1 MGKVNKQIVKGKISI
16 IFLSRI
22 ADLNDRKKELQ
33 KAGNT
38 KPIGLIYNFSE
49 LALGIEMRNATITA
63 IMRCQS
69 LPLFTTILKCLDT
82 FDLDLKTFGKLY
94 LEIPDNKAL
103 AHCQKMEKLYP
114 GKKTK

>member
-1 MGKVNKQIVKGKISI
+1 MVKVNHKVVKGKISI

-22 ADLNDRKKELQ
+22 ADLNDKKKEL
-33 KAGNT
+33 KENGES

-82 FDLDLKTFGKLY
+82 FDMNLKTFGKLY
-94 LEIPDNKAL
+94 QKIPDDIAI

-114 GKKTK
+114 GQKKK